1 MNTQNKNEKR
11 LRLKRKIRMKIA
23 GTDTRPRLSVYR
35 SNKFIYAQLIDDTT
49 GTTLASASDVKTA
62 KGTKTVRAEEIGKMV
77 AEAALAKK
85 IKEVVFDRN
94 GFKYTGRVKLLADAA
109 RKAGLKF

>member
-1 MNTQNKNEKR
+1 MNTQIKNEKR
-11 LRLKRKIRMKIA
+11 LRLKRKIRMKVA
-23 GTDTRPRLSVYR
+23 GTESRPRLSVYR
-35 SNKFIYAQLIDDTT
+35 SNKFIYAQIIDDNK
-49 GTTLASASDVKTA
+49 GVTLAAASDVKTA
-62 KGTKTVRAEEIGKMV
+62 KGTKTLRAEEIGKLV
-77 AEAALAKK
+77 AEAALAKN